1 MGSRQSRAKRMR
13 GMVMWNRPCWRN
25 EHWTYLRAVH
35 ELAEGADTNGVE
47 PIRVLDHLSLP
58 EEDAEAILEF
68 LVEAGVLRW
77 PAGGEILLTE
87 LGAATVERMAGVST
101 DED

>member
-1 MGSRQSRAKRMR
+1 MR
-13 GMVMWNRPCWRN
+13 DRPCWRN

-35 ELAEGADTNGVE
+35 ELAERADTNGVE

-68 LVEAGVLRW
+68 LVGAGVLRW

-87 LGAATVERMAGVST
+87 LGAATVEQMAGVST